1 MKKQI
6 MVKSL
11 ERIIHIA
18 RDETR
23 DSRADGPMPWGGA
36 EIRKR
41 KNRDLSTFKPTHGRN
56 MRGRK

>member
-6 MVKSL
+6 MVKTL

-23 DSRADGPMPWGGA
+23 DSRADGPMGRS
-36 EIRKR
+36 EITK
-41 KNRDLSTFKPTHGRN
+41 TEKPT
-56 MRGRK
+56 